1 MPPLVGGIL
10 RVRPRGSARNRTR
23 PGLLASAGPAR
34 TGMATRLG
42 RMAHTANGHSSGESD
57 TRAAAWRAF
66 LEAHARVTARLERE
80 LRDEQ
85 GLPLTWYDVL
95 VQLHEAD
102 GHQLRMQEL
111 ADAVLLSK
119 SGLTRLVDRMER
131 AGLVRRAACPSDR
144 RGTFAELT
152 AEGLRTLRRTAP
164 THLRGVGEHFSQ
176 HLDETEAEVL
186 AQALRR
192 IAHLADGGSEPSG
205 SVTRGDVPTD
215 SVAATS
221 AL

>member
-1 MPPLVGGIL
+1 VFGPEGAPATAPDRACSPL
-10 RVRPRGSARNRTR
+10 RARPARAWRLDSGAWRTR
-23 PGLLASAGPAR
+23 R
-34 TGMATRLG
+34 TATHR
-42 RMAHTANGHSSGESD
+42 GESD